1 MSPAIAAGD
10 SALVSLESFARP
22 KLTASSRAHR
32 PRLRPIL
39 DFFSHYAG
47 VRTAAES
54 PGAFAVLRDGLDTSD
69 LQRFP
74 EEQFGNASNGKNLE
88 RCYAVIASVN
98 TTT

>member
-1 MSPAIAAGD
+1 MSPTIAAGD
-10 SALVSLESFARP
+10 SALASLESFARP
-22 KLTASSRAHR
+22 KLTASSRAYR

-74 EEQFGNASNGKNLE
+74 EQFGNASNGKNLE